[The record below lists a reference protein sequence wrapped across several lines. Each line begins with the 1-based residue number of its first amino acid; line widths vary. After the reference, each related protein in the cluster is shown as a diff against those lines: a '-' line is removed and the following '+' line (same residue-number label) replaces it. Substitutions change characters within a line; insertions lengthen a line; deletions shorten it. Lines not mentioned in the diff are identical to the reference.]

1 VASQGWSGATAA
13 APAAPKP
20 APAKPKALKKGF
32 FDAKPK
38 KKKDVRNTPE
48 PYDGVKYDADG
59 IEEIPTL
66 VGKKYANVKDA
77 HIPDFMRVEPDEEA
91 KKLGEVK
98 QKLVDALKPT
108 PELMKGVAADENL
121 MAGFDDPE
129 VMAAVD
135 DVAKHPENIKKYQNN
150 PKARTPKPP
159 GCRKITD
166 GTPRPNFRAQ
176 LGRLTHGGS
185 C

>member
-150 PKARTPKPP
+150 PKVVAFYQSMSKMMAGRM
-159 GCRKITD
+159 D
-166 GTPRPNFRAQ
+166 Q
-176 LGRLTHGGS
+176 LAEEQERQQGKR
-185 C
+185 